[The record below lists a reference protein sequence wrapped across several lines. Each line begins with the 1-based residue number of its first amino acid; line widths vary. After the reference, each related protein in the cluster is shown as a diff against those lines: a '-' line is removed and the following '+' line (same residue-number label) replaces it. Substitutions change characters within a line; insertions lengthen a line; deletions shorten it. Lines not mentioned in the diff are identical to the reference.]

1 MTAVR
6 GSHPLRAWQRYGQ
19 ARGNTLAGGIAYF
32 AFFSIFPA
40 LAVGLTVVGFVM
52 RAQSDVL
59 DSVIRGL
66 EPYLPGLIHRGAEP
80 VDPTA
85 REPGIYID
93 AVLQSSALNVA
104 LFGSLA
110 VLLFTGLGWI
120 DAMRQ
125 GIRAVFGEEAGGA
138 AFPIAKAR
146 DLVVLLVIGSGVVL
160 SILSVTV
167 TATAGDWLLG
177 LAGVEDTTAGAWLV
191 RLAGLLVALVV
202 DSATF
207 LAVFRVL
214 PMVDVPLRQLVP
226 GALIGGV
233 GLGVLKQF
241 GTEIASRSASNNAFL
256 GAAASIV
263 VLLVLMNL
271 VGRLI
276 LLAAAWAATQAEDA
290 GSLPAR
296 WVEERYAVP
305 LGPVEPAE
313 LRRNAEPRGRGGRA
327 AAFGAGLAGGA
338 LAGAAGGL
346 VLAARVLG
354 RAPWSRRARR
364 GRLRG

>member
-6 GSHPLRAWQRYGQ
+6 GSHPLRAWQRYSE

-59 DSVIRGL
+59 DSVIGGL

-80 VDPTA
+80 ADPAA

-93 AVLQSSALNVA
+93 AVLQSSALNLA

-167 TATAGDWLLG
+167 TATAGDWLLRQ
-177 LAGVEDTTAGAWLV
+177 AGVEDTTVGAWLL

-214 PMVDVPLRQLVP
+214 PMVSVPLRQLVP

-296 WVEERYAVP
+296 WVEDRYVVP
-305 LGPVEPAE
+305 LGPVEPPQ
-313 LRRNAEPRGRGGRA
+313 LRRGTGGARGGRA

-338 LAGAAGGL
+338 LAGAGATL
-346 VLAARVLG
+346 VLAVRVLG
-354 RAPWSRRARR
+354 GRPPWSRRARR
-364 GRLRG
+364 SRLRG